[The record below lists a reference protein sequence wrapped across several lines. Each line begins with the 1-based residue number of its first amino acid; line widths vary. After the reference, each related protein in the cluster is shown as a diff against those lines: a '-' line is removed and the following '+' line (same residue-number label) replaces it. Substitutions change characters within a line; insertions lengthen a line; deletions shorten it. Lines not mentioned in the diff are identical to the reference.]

1 MGSALVDLTRDF
13 GGAVMQAVL
22 GVLLATV
29 YSGYF
34 TKAFADLPT
43 EQAQSLG
50 SSAAQEIASSYAGA
64 MEVAKSFP
72 QADAEE
78 LVAAANKA
86 FSEVKTIAY
95 VVALAVTVLAF
106 VLVWWRYP
114 RKAEEE
120 KYYAQVQAAHGV
132 ISGD

>member
-34 TKAFADLPT
+34 SKAFANLPP
-43 EQAQSLG
+43 EQAQALG

-64 MEVAKSFP
+64 MEVAKTFP

-78 LVAAANKA
+78 LVSAANKA
-86 FSEVKTIAY
+86 FSEGKTIAY
-95 VVALAVTVLAF
+95 VVALAVTLIAF

-114 RKAEEE
+114 HKAVEEA
-120 KYYAQVQAAHGV
+120 YYAQVQAADSATAGE
-132 ISGD
+132 